1 MYTYLKKFRESP
13 EMEEY
18 RNKLLWERLQ
28 VFRRE
33 PAITRVEKPSHL
45 DKARRLGYK
54 AKQGFV
60 VVRVRV
66 RRGGARKSRPRAGR
80 KSKKLTIKGARG
92 KSLQWI
98 AEERVARK
106 YPNLEVLNSY
116 LVAQDGRYKWFE
128 AIMLDPN
135 HPVIKSD
142 PSINWICEKPHKGR
156 VFRGLTSA
164 GKKSRGLK
172 RKGKG
177 AEKVRPSI
185 RSHKG
190 LAK

>member
-1 MYTYLKKFRESP
+1 MYTHLKKFRESP

-33 PAITRVEKPSHL
+33 PAIKRVEKPSHL
-45 DKARRLGYK
+45 DKARSLGYK

-142 PSINWICEKPHKGR
+142 PSINWICEKSHKGR

-172 RKGKG
+172 QKGKG

-185 RSHKG
+185 RAHKG
-190 LAK
+190 RAK

>member
-1 MYTYLKKFRESP
+1 MYTHLKKFRESP

-33 PAITRVEKPSHL
+33 PAIKRVEKPSHL
-45 DKARRLGYK
+45 DKARSLGYK

-128 AIMLDPN
+128 AIMVDPN

-142 PSINWICEKPHKGR
+142 PSINWICEKSHKGR

-172 RKGKG
+172 QKGKG

-185 RSHKG
+185 RAHKG
-190 LAK
+190 RAK

>member
-1 MYTYLKKFRESP
+1 MYTHLKKFRESP

-33 PAITRVEKPSHL
+33 PAIKRVEKPSHL

-128 AIMLDPN
+128 AIMVDPN

-142 PSINWICEKPHKGR
+142 PSINWICEKSHKGR

-172 RKGKG
+172 QKGKG

-185 RSHKG
+185 RAHKG
-190 LAK
+190 RAK